1 MTKWFIALVLVAGCT
16 YDYQYYNA
24 ADAAPLV
31 DGESPHGVT
40 MRGWALH
47 KEMTMGDNQLA
58 GNVVNANFPATEDG
72 AAAEYT
78 VQVGISQT
86 PNAIAA
92 NGPPNLRA
100 IISWNTNGQQI
111 ERMVSVGGGTSI
123 SGSAEGVSVS
133 LQDFSGQPAND
144 NFAEYDVTVT
154 VVPGVRA
161 STSAPPTLIPL
172 ISEALWQTEFGTTA
186 PLTTPGVYSF
196 IGSNQVLQIEIP
208 QGVGIQSVLVSP
220 GADFDAT
227 AGFSPVTDI
236 LVYQYDVNDNYCGI
250 FYADGDGFVPIH
262 PLATTLLLKCGTLA
276 HGHSIVGTSVKWGI
290 EG

>member
-16 YDYQYYNA
+16 YDYLYYNA

-133 LQDFSGQPAND
+133 LQDFSGEPAHTRYE
-144 NFAEYDVTVT
+144 EYDVTVT

-172 ISEALWQTEFGTTA
+172 PSEATLSGTNPGGSIGNFGNYILA
-186 PLTTPGVYSF
+186 QLNVVAVEVPQNAGV
-196 IGSNQVLQIEIP
+196 
-208 QGVGIQSVLVSP
+208 QSVLIVPGTDETTNKVPDDIVVREFDSTGTPIKSYQASTTLEFVPLSP
-220 GADFDAT
+220 GCT
-227 AGFSPVTDI
+227 HVHI
-236 LVYQYDVNDNYCGI
+236 ENYG
-250 FYADGDGFVPIH
+250 ANTVQGVSLTWGVDG
-262 PLATTLLLKCGTLA
+262 
-276 HGHSIVGTSVKWGI
+276 
-290 EG
+290 

>member
-133 LQDFSGQPAND
+133 LQDFSGEPAHTRYE
-144 NFAEYDVTVT
+144 EYDVTVT

-172 ISEALWQTEFGTTA
+172 PSEATLSGTNPGGSIGNFGNYILA
-186 PLTTPGVYSF
+186 QLNVVAVEVPQNAGV
-196 IGSNQVLQIEIP
+196 
-208 QGVGIQSVLVSP
+208 QSVLIVPGTDETTNKVPDDIVVREFDSTGTPIKSYQASTTLEFVPLSP
-220 GADFDAT
+220 GCT
-227 AGFSPVTDI
+227 HVHI
-236 LVYQYDVNDNYCGI
+236 ENYG
-250 FYADGDGFVPIH
+250 ANTVQGVSLTWGVDG
-262 PLATTLLLKCGTLA
+262 
-276 HGHSIVGTSVKWGI
+276 
-290 EG
+290 